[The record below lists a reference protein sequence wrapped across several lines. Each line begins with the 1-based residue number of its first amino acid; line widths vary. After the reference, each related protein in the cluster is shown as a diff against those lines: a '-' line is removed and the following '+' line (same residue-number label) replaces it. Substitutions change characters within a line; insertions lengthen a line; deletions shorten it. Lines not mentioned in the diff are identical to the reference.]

1 MFEAVTS
8 AIVLVLEPQV
18 LLTILLASLMGVVIG
33 AIPGLTAVMGTA
45 LLVPVTFYLAPL
57 PAIAAIVSMTAMAIF
72 AGDIPGGLMRI
83 PGTPASAAYVGEAY
97 ALTRQGHPER
107 GLGMCMG
114 AAVCGGVMGS
124 IVLMLAAPQLA
135 RIAIQF
141 STAEYFWLA
150 TLGLTSAA
158 FVSASGPLK
167 GMISILIGLFLS
179 TIGID
184 ITAGQSRYTFGIPE
198 LKGGLSYIPSLVGM
212 FALSEIL
219 RTAAVPSKNSMKVE
233 PVRGVLGGLG
243 RDLWRWKNNILRGG
257 ITGTLVGAL
266 PGASAD
272 IAAWVAYAISRRT
285 SKTPEKF
292 GTGHLEGIA
301 EAGAA
306 NNGALSGAWVPTL
319 VFGIPGDSI
328 TAIVIGVLI
337 LKGMEPGPQI
347 FLNQTDLVYA
357 VFFSFFIANLIL
369 FPIGYIIIRISRLVL
384 RVPRPVLIP
393 VILTACMVG
402 SFAINNSL
410 FGVGVMLTM
419 GLLGWFLEANDFPTA
434 PVILGIV
441 LGKMVEFN
449 FTTTMIKSQG
459 DLTAFFRRPIA
470 GGIGAITI
478 ALWILQIV
486 LGIRKTL
493 KTTHTAAKED

>member
-1 MFEAVTS
+1 MFEVVTS

-18 LLTILLASLMGVVIG
+18 LVTILLASLMGVVIG

-72 AGDIPGGLMRI
+72 AGDIPGALMRI

-135 RIAIQF
+135 RIAMQF

-212 FALSEIL
+212 FALAEIL
-219 RTAAVPSKNSMKVE
+219 RTATAPSKSSMKVE

-272 IAAWVAYAISRRT
+272 IAAWVAYAIGRRT

-347 FLNQTDLVYA
+347 FLNQPDLVYA

-369 FPIGYIIIRISRLVL
+369 FPIGYLMIRISRLVL

-393 VILTACMVG
+393 MILTACMVG

-410 FGVGVMLTM
+410 FGVGVMLAM

-493 KTTHTAAKED
+493 NKDD

>member
-72 AGDIPGGLMRI
+72 AGDIPGALMRI

-167 GMISILIGLFLS
+167 GMISIFIGLFLS

-233 PVRGVLGGLG
+233 PVRGVMGGLG
-243 RDLWRWKNNILRGG
+243 RDLWRWKKNILRGG

-272 IAAWVAYAISRRT
+272 IAAWVAYAIGRRT

-410 FGVGVMLTM
+410 FGVGVMLAM

>member
-1 MFEAVTS
+1 MFEVVTS

-18 LLTILLASLMGVVIG
+18 LVTILLASLMGVVIG

-72 AGDIPGGLMRI
+72 AGDIPGALMRI

-135 RIAIQF
+135 RIAMQF

-212 FALSEIL
+212 FALAEIL
-219 RTAAVPSKNSMKVE
+219 RTATTPSKSSMKVE

-272 IAAWVAYAISRRT
+272 IAAWVAYAIGRRT

-347 FLNQTDLVYA
+347 FLNQPDLVYA

-369 FPIGYIIIRISRLVL
+369 FPIGYLMIRISRLVL

-393 VILTACMVG
+393 MILTACMVG

-410 FGVGVMLTM
+410 FGVGVMLAM

-493 KTTHTAAKED
+493 NKDD

>member
-1 MFEAVTS
+1 MFEVVTS
-8 AIVLVLEPQV
+8 AIVLVLETQV
-18 LLTILLASLMGVVIG
+18 LVTILLASLMGVVIG

-72 AGDIPGGLMRI
+72 AGDIPGALMRI

-219 RTAAVPSKNSMKVE
+219 RTATAPSKSSMKVE

-272 IAAWVAYAISRRT
+272 IAAWVAYAIGRRT

-347 FLNQTDLVYA
+347 FLNQPDLVYA

-369 FPIGYIIIRISRLVL
+369 FPIGYLMIRLSRLVL

-393 VILTACMVG
+393 MILTACMVG

-410 FGVGVMLTM
+410 FGVGVMLAM
-419 GLLGWFLEANDFPTA
+419 GLFGWFLEANDFPTA

-470 GGIGAITI
+470 GGIGAVTI

-493 KTTHTAAKED
+493 NKDD

>member
-1 MFEAVTS
+1 MFEVVTS

-72 AGDIPGGLMRI
+72 AGDIPGALMRI

-212 FALSEIL
+212 FALAEIL
-219 RTAAVPSKNSMKVE
+219 RTATAPSKSSMKVE

-272 IAAWVAYAISRRT
+272 IAAWVAYAIGRRT

-347 FLNQTDLVYA
+347 FLNQPELVYA

-369 FPIGYIIIRISRLVL
+369 FPIGYLMIRISRLVL

-393 VILTACMVG
+393 MILTACMVG

-410 FGVGVMLTM
+410 FGVGVMLAM
-419 GLLGWFLEANDFPTA
+419 GLFGWFLEANDFPTA

-493 KTTHTAAKED
+493 NKDD

>member
-1 MFEAVTS
+1 MFEVVTS

-18 LLTILLASLMGVVIG
+18 LVTILLASLMGVVIG

-72 AGDIPGGLMRI
+72 AGDIPGALMRI

-198 LKGGLSYIPSLVGM
+198 LKGGLSYSPSLVGM
-212 FALSEIL
+212 FALAEIL
-219 RTAAVPSKNSMKVE
+219 RTATAPSKSSMKVE

-272 IAAWVAYAISRRT
+272 IAAWVAYAIGRRT

-347 FLNQTDLVYA
+347 FLNQPDLVYA

-369 FPIGYIIIRISRLVL
+369 FPIGYLMIRISRLVL

-393 VILTACMVG
+393 MILTACMVG

-410 FGVGVMLTM
+410 FGVGVMLAM

-459 DLTAFFRRPIA
+459 DLAAFFRRPIA

-493 KTTHTAAKED
+493 NKDD

>member
-97 ALTRQGHPER
+97 ALTRRGHPER

-219 RTAAVPSKNSMKVE
+219 RTAIAPSKNSMKVE

-243 RDLWRWKNNILRGG
+243 RDLWRWKKNILRGG

-347 FLNQTDLVYA
+347 FLNQPDLVYA

-369 FPIGYIIIRISRLVL
+369 FPIGYLMIRISRLVL
-384 RVPRPVLIP
+384 RVPRPVLIA

-410 FGVGVMLTM
+410 FGVGVMLAM

>member
-18 LLTILLASLMGVVIG
+18 LLAILLASLMGVVIG

-243 RDLWRWKNNILRGG
+243 RDLWRWKKNILRGG

-272 IAAWVAYAISRRT
+272 IAAWVAYAIGRRT

-369 FPIGYIIIRISRLVL
+369 FPIGYIIIRRSRLVL

-493 KTTHTAAKED
+493 KTTHTAAKEY

>member
-1 MFEAVTS
+1 MFEVVTS

-18 LLTILLASLMGVVIG
+18 LVTILLASLMGVVIG

-72 AGDIPGGLMRI
+72 AGDIPGALMRI

-135 RIAIQF
+135 RIAMQF

-212 FALSEIL
+212 FALAEIL
-219 RTAAVPSKNSMKVE
+219 RTATTPSKSSMKVE

-272 IAAWVAYAISRRT
+272 IAAWVAYAIGRRT

-347 FLNQTDLVYA
+347 FLNQPDLVYA

-369 FPIGYIIIRISRLVL
+369 FPIGYLMIRLSRLVL

-393 VILTACMVG
+393 MILTACMVG

-410 FGVGVMLTM
+410 FGVGVMLAM

-470 GGIGAITI
+470 GGIGALTI

-493 KTTHTAAKED
+493 NKDD

>member
-1 MFEAVTS
+1 MFEVVTS

-72 AGDIPGGLMRI
+72 AGDIPGALMRI

-212 FALSEIL
+212 FALAEIL
-219 RTAAVPSKNSMKVE
+219 RTATAPSKSSMKVE

-272 IAAWVAYAISRRT
+272 IAAWVAYAIGRRT

-347 FLNQTDLVYA
+347 FLNQPDLVYA

-369 FPIGYIIIRISRLVL
+369 FPIGYLMIRISRLVL

-393 VILTACMVG
+393 MILTACMVG

-410 FGVGVMLTM
+410 FGVGVMLAM

-459 DLTAFFRRPIA
+459 DLAAFFRRPIA

-493 KTTHTAAKED
+493 NKDD

>member
-1 MFEAVTS
+1 MFEVVTS

-18 LLTILLASLMGVVIG
+18 LVTILLASLMGVVIG

-72 AGDIPGGLMRI
+72 AGDIPGALMRI

-212 FALSEIL
+212 FALAEIL
-219 RTAAVPSKNSMKVE
+219 RTATAPSKSSMKVE

-272 IAAWVAYAISRRT
+272 IAAWVAYAIGRRT

-347 FLNQTDLVYA
+347 FLNQPDLVYA

-369 FPIGYIIIRISRLVL
+369 FPIGYLMIRISRLVL

-393 VILTACMVG
+393 MILTACMVG

-410 FGVGVMLTM
+410 FGVGVMLAM

-470 GGIGAITI
+470 GGIGALTI

-493 KTTHTAAKED
+493 NKDD

>member
-1 MFEAVTS
+1 MFEVVTS

-18 LLTILLASLMGVVIG
+18 LVTILLASLMGVVIG

-72 AGDIPGGLMRI
+72 AGDIPGALMRI

-219 RTAAVPSKNSMKVE
+219 RTATAPSKSSMKVE

-257 ITGTLVGAL
+257 ITGTLVGVL
-266 PGASAD
+266 PGTSAD
-272 IAAWVAYAISRRT
+272 IAAWVAYAIGRRT

-347 FLNQTDLVYA
+347 FLNQPDLVYA

-369 FPIGYIIIRISRLVL
+369 FPIGYLMIRISRLVL

-410 FGVGVMLTM
+410 FGVGVMLAM
-419 GLLGWFLEANDFPTA
+419 GLFGWFLEANDFPTA

-493 KTTHTAAKED
+493 NKDD

>member
-1 MFEAVTS
+1 MFEVVTS
-8 AIVLVLEPQV
+8 AIALVLEPQV
-18 LLTILLASLMGVVIG
+18 LVTILLASLMGVVIG

-72 AGDIPGGLMRI
+72 AGDIPGALMRI

-184 ITAGQSRYTFGIPE
+184 ITAGQIRYTFGIPE

-219 RTAAVPSKNSMKVE
+219 RTATAPSKSSMKVE

-272 IAAWVAYAISRRT
+272 IAAWVAYAIGRRT

-347 FLNQTDLVYA
+347 FLNQPDLVYA

-369 FPIGYIIIRISRLVL
+369 FPIGYLMIRISRLVL

-393 VILTACMVG
+393 MILTACMVG

-410 FGVGVMLTM
+410 FGVGVMLAM
-419 GLLGWFLEANDFPTA
+419 GLFGWFLEANDFPTA

-493 KTTHTAAKED
+493 NKDD

>member
-1 MFEAVTS
+1 MFEVVTS

-72 AGDIPGGLMRI
+72 AGDIPGALMRI

-219 RTAAVPSKNSMKVE
+219 RTATAPSKSSMKVE

-272 IAAWVAYAISRRT
+272 IAAWVAYAIGRRT

-347 FLNQTDLVYA
+347 FLNQPELVYA

-369 FPIGYIIIRISRLVL
+369 FPIGYLMIRLSRLVL

-393 VILTACMVG
+393 MILTACMVG

-410 FGVGVMLTM
+410 FGVGVMLAM

-470 GGIGAITI
+470 GGIGAVTI
-478 ALWILQIV
+478 ALWMLQIV

-493 KTTHTAAKED
+493 NKDD

>member
-243 RDLWRWKNNILRGG
+243 RDLWRWKKNILRGG

-410 FGVGVMLTM
+410 FGVGVMLAM

>member
-1 MFEAVTS
+1 MFEVVTS

-18 LLTILLASLMGVVIG
+18 LVTILLASLMGVVIG

-72 AGDIPGGLMRI
+72 AGDIPGALMRI

-219 RTAAVPSKNSMKVE
+219 RTATAPSKSSMKVE

-272 IAAWVAYAISRRT
+272 IAAWVAYAIGRRT

-347 FLNQTDLVYA
+347 FLNQPDLVYA

-369 FPIGYIIIRISRLVL
+369 FPIGYLMIRISRLVL

-393 VILTACMVG
+393 MILTACMVG

-410 FGVGVMLTM
+410 FGVGVMLAM

-459 DLTAFFRRPIA
+459 DLAAFFRRPIA

-493 KTTHTAAKED
+493 NKDD

>member
-1 MFEAVTS
+1 MRSVAVHRKR
-8 AIVLVLEPQV
+8 P
-18 LLTILLASLMGVVIG
+18 
-33 AIPGLTAVMGTA
+33 
-45 LLVPVTFYLAPL
+45 
-57 PAIAAIVSMTAMAIF
+57 
-72 AGDIPGGLMRI
+72 
-83 PGTPASAAYVGEAY
+83 
-97 ALTRQGHPER
+97 
-107 GLGMCMG
+107 
-114 AAVCGGVMGS
+114 
-124 IVLMLAAPQLA
+124 
-135 RIAIQF
+135 
-141 STAEYFWLA
+141 
-150 TLGLTSAA
+150 
-158 FVSASGPLK
+158 
-167 GMISILIGLFLS
+167 
-179 TIGID
+179 
-184 ITAGQSRYTFGIPE
+184 
-198 LKGGLSYIPSLVGM
+198 
-212 FALSEIL
+212 
-219 RTAAVPSKNSMKVE
+219 KNSA
-233 PVRGVLGGLG
+233 P
-243 RDLWRWKNNILRGG
+243 
-257 ITGTLVGAL
+257 
-266 PGASAD
+266 
-272 IAAWVAYAISRRT
+272 
-285 SKTPEKF
+285 
-292 GTGHLEGIA
+292 GHLEGIA

-347 FLNQTDLVYA
+347 FLNQPDLVYA

-369 FPIGYIIIRISRLVL
+369 FPIGYLMIRISRLVL

-393 VILTACMVG
+393 MILTACMVG

-410 FGVGVMLTM
+410 FGVGVMLAM

-470 GGIGAITI
+470 GGIGALTI

-493 KTTHTAAKED
+493 NKDD

>member
-1 MFEAVTS
+1 MFEVVTS

-18 LLTILLASLMGVVIG
+18 LVTILLASLMGVVIG

-72 AGDIPGGLMRI
+72 AGDIPGALMRI

-219 RTAAVPSKNSMKVE
+219 RTATAPSKSSMKVE

-243 RDLWRWKNNILRGG
+243 RDLWRWKKNILRGG

-272 IAAWVAYAISRRT
+272 IAAWVAYAIGRRT

-347 FLNQTDLVYA
+347 FLNQPDLVYA

-369 FPIGYIIIRISRLVL
+369 FPIGYLMIRISRLVL

-410 FGVGVMLTM
+410 FGVGVMLAM

-493 KTTHTAAKED
+493 NKDD

>member
-1 MFEAVTS
+1 MFEVVTS

-18 LLTILLASLMGVVIG
+18 LVTILLASLMGVVIG

-72 AGDIPGGLMRI
+72 AGDIPGALMRI

-135 RIAIQF
+135 RIAMQF

-212 FALSEIL
+212 FALAEIL
-219 RTAAVPSKNSMKVE
+219 RTATAPSKSSMKVE
-233 PVRGVLGGLG
+233 PVRGVLRGLG

-272 IAAWVAYAISRRT
+272 IAAWVAYAIGRRT

-292 GTGHLEGIA
+292 GTGPSRRDCGGGSGEQRRA
-301 EAGAA
+301 ERCVGAHAGFRHPGGFDHGDRNWCIDPQGNGAGASDISQPA
-306 NNGALSGAWVPTL
+306 RLGVR
-319 VFGIPGDSI
+319 
-328 TAIVIGVLI
+328 GVL
-337 LKGMEPGPQI
+337 
-347 FLNQTDLVYA
+347 
-357 VFFSFFIANLIL
+357 
-369 FPIGYIIIRISRLVL
+369 LVL
-384 RVPRPVLIP
+384 YREPHTVSHRLPDDPDITTGSSCSPAGADTDDSDGVHGGLIRH
-393 VILTACMVG
+393 
-402 SFAINNSL
+402 
-410 FGVGVMLTM
+410 
-419 GLLGWFLEANDFPTA
+419 
-434 PVILGIV
+434 
-441 LGKMVEFN
+441 
-449 FTTTMIKSQG
+449 Q
-459 DLTAFFRRPIA
+459 
-470 GGIGAITI
+470 
-478 ALWILQIV
+478 
-486 LGIRKTL
+486 
-493 KTTHTAAKED
+493 

>member
-1 MFEAVTS
+1 MFEVITA
-8 AIVLVLEPQV
+8 AIVLVLDPQV
-18 LLTILLASLMGVVIG
+18 LLTILLASFMGIVIG

-45 LLVPVTFYLAPL
+45 LLVPVTFYLPPL

-72 AGDIPGGLMRI
+72 AGDIPGALVRI

-97 ALTRQGHPER
+97 AFTCRGRPER
-107 GLGMCMG
+107 GLGMCMS
-114 AAVCGGVMGS
+114 AAVCGGIIGS
-124 IVLMLAAPQLA
+124 ILLLLAAPQLA
-135 RIAIQF
+135 RIAVQF

-158 FVSASGPLK
+158 FVSTTSPLK

-184 ITAGQSRYTFGIPE
+184 ITAGQIRYTFGIAE
-198 LKGGLSYIPSLVGM
+198 LKGGLSYIPALIGM
-212 FALSEIL
+212 FALSELL
-219 RTAAVPSKNSMKVE
+219 RNVVAPATNTMEVKAV
-233 PVRGVLGGLG
+233 RRVLRGLG
-243 RDLWRWKNNILRGG
+243 RDLWRWKNNIVRGAV
-257 ITGTLVGAL
+257 TGTLVGAL

-285 SKTPEKF
+285 SKTPERF
-292 GTGHLEGIA
+292 GTGHLEGVA

-347 FLNQTDLVYA
+347 FITQPVLVYA
-357 VFFSFFIANLIL
+357 VIFSFFIANLL
-369 FPIGYIIIRISRLVL
+369 LLPIGYTMIRLSRLVL
-384 RVPRPVLIP
+384 RVPRTVLLPI
-393 VILTACMVG
+393 VLVACMVG

-410 FGVGVMLTM
+410 FGVVVMLVM
-419 GLLGWFLEANDFPTA
+419 GTLGWLLESNDFPVA

-441 LGKMVEFN
+441 LGRMVELN
-449 FTTTMIKSQG
+449 FTTTMIKAQG
-459 DLTAFFRRPIA
+459 DLTAFFDRPIA
-470 GGIGAITI
+470 AGIGVVTI

-486 LGIRKTL
+486 VGMVTMRR
-493 KTTHTAAKED
+493 ARNQVP